1 MLSPLGP
8 EIAAMTAD
16 IGFTAKGVGEI
27 VLRVR
32 DLDGMIAFYRRA
44 LGLELLR
51 RVSEDIAFLRVAE
64 GFGGHTQIVGF
75 FRDRQPSNFHRRE
88 WSGHDPTRTT
98 LHHFALEI
106 ACDAYERALAH
117 LGGLGIPTD
126 TALHSWIGW
135 RSIYL
140 RDPEDNTVELVCFDP
155 AIPMTPLP

>member
-75 FRDRQPSNFHRRE
+75 FATASPPISTAG
-88 WSGHDPTRTT
+88 SG
-98 LHHFALEI
+98 
-106 ACDAYERALAH
+106 RAM
-117 LGGLGIPTD
+117 IPRAPRSIT
-126 TALHSWIGW
+126 SRW
-135 RSIYL
+135 RSRATRMSARSPISKGWAS
-140 RDPEDNTVELVCFDP
+140 RPTP
-155 AIPMTPLP
+155 PSIPGSAGGRSI